1 MQRST
6 PNLGAA
12 LKQERKRQGYNLA
25 QLSDHSGVSRSMLS
39 EIERGNANP
48 TFTTLWNIT
57 QALGVTI
64 DELASR
70 CDNRP
75 LDFIESLSGQQ
86 TAKMVSD
93 DGGCQLRAL
102 NPLSTATQFEWYELR
117 FEAGAALHSEPHA
130 MGTVEHLSLVEG
142 RLTVRLNNNLE
153 QSVVDQGTLRYPA
166 DVSHSI
172 INDSEQPAMAF
183 LVLQRDWD
191 AGGVAKAPAPELT
204 PGPRTRAEPVQADG
218 SGRRVRKTG

>member
-1 MQRST
+1 MERST

-12 LKQERKRQGYNLA
+12 LKQERKQQGYNLA
-25 QLSDHSGVSRSMLS
+25 QLSEQCGVSRSMLS

-57 QALGVTI
+57 QALGVSI

-75 LDFIESLSGQQ
+75 LEFIECLSGQQ
-86 TAKMVSD
+86 TPKMVSD

-102 NPLSTATQFEWYELR
+102 NPLSTATQFEWYELV
-117 FEAGAALHSEPHA
+117 FEPGGSLHSEPHA

-142 RLTVRLNNNLE
+142 ELKVRLNNDLE
-153 QSVVDQGTLRYPA
+153 KTIEGLGTLRYPA

-172 INDSEQPAMAF
+172 INDGKQPARAF
-183 LVLQRDWD
+183 LVLQRDN
-191 AGGVAKAPAPELT
+191 
-204 PGPRTRAEPVQADG
+204 
-218 SGRRVRKTG
+218 